1 MLLLISLLQNKSDDL
16 EQTPSTLED
25 LKFVLTTISDIKA
38 MSLEVEDKIRD
49 IQERYRTLSMYDI
62 EVNIVPINFMCAGM
76 VHPTVDTF
84 QGLELPSLAFG
95 KVLASFEAR
104 SWFEAFFSYI
114 PSFYSLSL
122 FSLHGRLINMTNIV
136 VRAIEHT

>member
-1 MLLLISLLQNKSDDL
+1 MISIFQNKSDDL

-62 EVNIVPINFMCAGM
+62 EVNIEGQLQKYCIG
-76 VHPTVDTF
+76 TR
-84 QGLELPSLAFG
+84 G
-95 KVLASFEAR
+95 
-104 SWFEAFFSYI
+104 
-114 PSFYSLSL
+114 
-122 FSLHGRLINMTNIV
+122 
-136 VRAIEHT
+136 

>member
-1 MLLLISLLQNKSDDL
+1 MIPLILQNKSDDL

-62 EVNIVPINFMCAGM
+62 EVNSYV
-76 VHPTVDTF
+76 
-84 QGLELPSLAFG
+84 
-95 KVLASFEAR
+95 
-104 SWFEAFFSYI
+104 AFF
-114 PSFYSLSL
+114 L
-122 FSLHGRLINMTNIV
+122 FIDEREICKNHFMIKRNFLFNY
-136 VRAIEHT
+136 

>member
-1 MLLLISLLQNKSDDL
+1 MHWYTKINNNRIFYLLLQNKSDDL

-62 EVNIVPINFMCAGM
+62 EVDIC
-76 VHPTVDTF
+76 
-84 QGLELPSLAFG
+84 
-95 KVLASFEAR
+95 
-104 SWFEAFFSYI
+104 
-114 PSFYSLSL
+114 LS
-122 FSLHGRLINMTNIV
+122 
-136 VRAIEHT
+136 